1 MLLCFHEV
9 RPRSSPTKFT
19 HEVHPR
25 SSHIRACWR
34 DVHDAIMVINHGKRV
49 LGLKSEYRTGH
60 RTGSLSGS
68 TLDSLNSSAQLSFVK
83 KTRSCFLVQG
93 VLRPS
98 QKKTGATNL
107 NPTTRLLAE
116 TALHQAAAVC
126 MRVHDMRDDYSC
138 LGIPGM
144 LTNIDVQHA

>member
-1 MLLCFHEV
+1 MFSAIAPDE
-9 RPRSSPTKFT
+9 
-19 HEVHPR
+19 
-25 SSHIRACWR
+25 AR
-34 DVHDAIMVINHGKRV
+34 DDTTI
-49 LGLKSEYRTGH
+49 
-60 RTGSLSGS
+60 S
-68 TLDSLNSSAQLSFVK
+68 T
-83 KTRSCFLVQG
+83 QG

-126 MRVHDMRDDYSC
+126 MRVHDMRDEYSC